1 MNKLV
6 AVTGANGH
14 IGNVVCRKLLEGGYR
29 VRAFYHSDKKSL
41 LDLKV
46 DVIQGDILNIEDVS
60 QLVEGC
66 EVVIHC
72 AGIISI
78 NGDPD
83 GRVFKTNTEGP
94 HNVLKASLAKGVKR
108 IIHVSSVHAMKELP
122 LDTPYNE
129 TRPYKE
135 QSDPVY
141 DFSKARGEQIL
152 LEGAQKSPIEI
163 VILRP
168 SSVIGPFDF
177 KPSLLGAALLDFY
190 FQKIPFLPEGGYD
203 FVDVRDVAQA
213 AVNSIDSG
221 RDKEAYVLSGMYYTF
236 KKFAK
241 VIHKVTGKKVPQ
253 KVIPYRLLKILL
265 PLVTLYAKWTRS
277 SPAFT
282 RESIDIIFNGHPHMD
297 HTKAK
302 KELHFSCRPLEES
315 LHDFYEWQKEMG
327 NS

>member
-1 MNKLV
+1 MNKLI

-14 IGNVVCRKLLEGGYR
+14 IGNVVCRKLLEGGYQ
-29 VRAFYHSDKKSL
+29 VKAFYHSDKKSL
-41 LDLKV
+41 LDLNV
-46 DVIQGDILNIEDVS
+46 DLVQGDILKTEDVMR
-60 QLVEGC
+60 LVQDC

-78 NGDPD
+78 SGDPD

-108 IIHVSSVHAMKELP
+108 IIHVSSVHALKELP
-122 LDTPYNE
+122 LHTPYDE

-135 QSDPVY
+135 PTDPVY
-141 DFSKARGEQIL
+141 DFSKAKGEQIL
-152 LEGAQKSPIEI
+152 LEGAAKSSIEI

-168 SSVIGPFDF
+168 SSVIGPYDF

-190 FQKIPFLPEGGYD
+190 FQKIPFLPQGGYD

-213 AVNSIDSG
+213 AVNAIQMG
-221 RDKEAYVLSGMYYTF
+221 RDREAYVLSGTFYNF

-253 KVIPYRLLKILL
+253 KVIPYRVLKMVL

-277 SPAFT
+277 SLAFT

-302 KELHFSCRPLEES
+302 KELHFSSRSLEES
-315 LHDFYEWQKEMG
+315 LHDFYAWQKGMG
-327 NS
+327 NI